1 MKIAPQ
7 DSARL
12 SALVIA
18 GVEASGLSR
27 EQVVRKARRLIR
39 ERAKAP
45 RATPEEAAAWSSVFI
60 SREGLRTLENCPR
73 NPLADP
79 RRRAYM
85 LAFSLALDLDLA
97 QVNRF
102 AGGVW

>member
-18 GVEASGLSR
+18 AVEASGLSR

-39 ERAKAP
+39 ARAELP
-45 RATPEEAAAWSSVFI
+45 GATPEEAAAWSSVHI
-60 SREGLRTLENCPR
+60 SREGLRTLENCPG
-73 NPLADP
+73 NPTGDS
-79 RRRAYM
+79 RRRAYL
-85 LAFSLALDLDLA
+85 LAFSLALGLDLA

-102 AGGVW
+102 AGGVG